1 MTYSL
6 ELRDVRKSYGKFV
19 AVDGVSLQVPEGC
32 IYGLLGPNGAGKTS
46 TIRMIMDITA
56 PDAGEILFFGHP
68 RRTEDL
74 RRVGYLPEERGL
86 YRKMGVTEQLV
97 FLGEIRGLKKRE
109 ILPRVEQWLER
120 VGLAEWRKAK
130 VEELSKGM
138 QQKVQLIGTV
148 LHEPDLLILDEPF
161 SGLDPLNQELFK
173 DLLLGYRQQGRTV
186 ILSTHGMEL
195 AERMC
200 DHIGLISHGRVVL
213 TGDLRRIKREIGG
226 NSFRLVAEGDL
237 DRIQT
242 LPEVAQALAQDGI
255 VKLMLHP
262 DADGPEVLRQ
272 LVQFLRVHE
281 FRSEEPELEQIF
293 LKAVRDAA

>member
-1 MTYSL
+1 MSYSL
-6 ELRDVRKSYGKFV
+6 EARDVRKSYGKFV

-46 TIRMIMDITA
+46 TIRMLMDITA
-56 PDAGEILFFGHP
+56 PDSGEILFFGHP
-68 RRTEDL
+68 RRPEDL

-109 ILPRVEQWLER
+109 ILPRVEQWLDR
-120 VGLAEWRKAK
+120 VGLADWRKAK

-138 QQKVQLIGTV
+138 QQKVQLIGTI

-173 DLLLGYRQQGRTV
+173 DLLLDYRQRGKTV

-200 DHIGLISHGRVVL
+200 DHIGLISQGRVVL
-213 TGDLRRIKREIGG
+213 TGNLRQIKREVGG

-242 LPEVAQALAQDGI
+242 LPEVAQAVAQDGV
-255 VKLMLHP
+255 VKLMLQP
-262 DADGPEVLRQ
+262 DADGSEVLRQ

>member
-1 MTYSL
+1 MSYSL
-6 ELRDVRKSYGKFV
+6 EARDVRKSYGKFV

-46 TIRMIMDITA
+46 MIRMIMDITA
-56 PDAGEILFFGHP
+56 PDSGEILFFGHP
-68 RRTEDL
+68 RRPEDL

-109 ILPRVEQWLER
+109 ILPRIEQWLDR
-120 VGLAEWRKAK
+120 VGLADWRKAK

-138 QQKVQLIGTV
+138 QQKVQLIGTI

-173 DLLLGYRQQGRTV
+173 DLLLDYRKQGKSV
-186 ILSTHGMEL
+186 VLSTHGMEL

-200 DHIGLISHGRVVL
+200 DHIGLISQGRVVL

-242 LPEVAQALAQDGI
+242 LPEVAQAVAQDGL
-255 VKLMLHP
+255 VKLMLQP
-262 DADGPEVLRQ
+262 DAEGPEVLRQ